1 MSAENSEPK
10 MLDSKNHAHP
20 LNAQSCAFNIVHPVA
35 EKKFRI
41 QAEIFEQMRALI
53 CPKRSN
59 EELMAEIAMAA
70 ASGVVG
76 GEYLWFK
83 LNEWA
88 HEIAVGRL
96 TQKEQRAFR
105 NYVGGRNGPTIAAWA
120 NSKLDRQALLMEYVK
135 GKGEI

>member
-1 MSAENSEPK
+1 MK
-10 MLDSKNHAHP
+10 MLDSNNHTHP
-20 LNAQSCAFNIVHPVA
+20 SNAQSCAFINPVA

-59 EELMAEIAMAA
+59 EELMAEFAMAA

-76 GEYLWFK
+76 GEFLWFK

-105 NYVGGRNGPTIAAWA
+105 NYVGRNGPTITAWA
-120 NSKLDRQALLMEYVK
+120 NSKLDRQALLMEYIK